1 MRIAYVSTARIPDD
15 WGHVI
20 QIMKMCEAFADAGHT
35 VELIVPL
42 RARTRRDDP
51 YAFVGAKPV
60 FTITKLPCIDLSA
73 TGDGKVP
80 YWLRTVSFFL
90 SVVAYRFLKRH
101 DLVFT
106 REPAAR
112 FFVQSFVFEA
122 HAVSPSVIAAAKA
135 AQAVVAITSFIR
147 EELIDAGVYAER
159 ILVAPDAVDLTTFA
173 HTESKESART
183 RLGLPLDTKIAL
195 YLGRVDRWKGMDALF
210 AAAALLPKDTRI
222 AVIGAEE
229 KDIPELHRL
238 YPDSMFIPF
247 RPYKEV
253 ADNQAAADVLLLPNT
268 GQNAMSARYTSP
280 LKLFTYMA
288 SGIPIIASDI
298 PSVREIVDDASALL
312 VAPDDAEALAEGII
326 YTLQHAE
333 QACVRAKHARTL
345 VERYTW
351 DARARAILTSI
362 HT

>member
-1 MRIAYVSTARIPDD
+1 
-15 WGHVI
+15 
-20 QIMKMCEAFADAGHT
+20 
-35 VELIVPL
+35 
-42 RARTRRDDP
+42 
-51 YAFVGAKPV
+51 
-60 FTITKLPCIDLSA
+60 
-73 TGDGKVP
+73 
-80 YWLRTVSFFL
+80 
-90 SVVAYRFLKRH
+90 
-101 DLVFT
+101 
-106 REPAAR
+106 
-112 FFVQSFVFEA
+112 
-122 HAVSPSVIAAAKA
+122 
-135 AQAVVAITSFIR
+135 
-147 EELIDAGVYAER
+147 
-159 ILVAPDAVDLTTFA
+159 
-173 HTESKESART
+173 
-183 RLGLPLDTKIAL
+183 
-195 YLGRVDRWKGMDALF
+195 MDALF

-288 SGIPIIASDI
+288 SGIPIVASDI

-333 QACVRAKHARTL
+333 QACVQSTHARLLNGIPGTRGRGL
-345 VERYTW
+345 FLLPYTHSTYVSFSCTPLASTYSRACSW
-351 DARARAILTSI
+351 HVHRGTSAYCFVSHRRRLPRGSSARHR
-362 HT
+362 